1 VEFVDQRPRL
11 IGARRLVN
19 GQLPMNASGL
29 LVGHLQICKLVAG
42 ILGKIGKRVVG
53 TVNGHSLL
61 LFVGQAK
68 FPQEK
73 LLTNHD
79 TGSETA
85 ARTHSGH
92 KASFVLR
99 YSP

>member
-29 LVGHLQICKLVAG
+29 LVGHLKICKLVAG
-42 ILGKIGKRVVG
+42 ILGKIGKREVG

-61 LFVGQAK
+61 LFVDYA
-68 FPQEK
+68 K
-73 LLTNHD
+73 LLQKN
-79 TGSETA
+79 
-85 ARTHSGH
+85 
-92 KASFVLR
+92 
-99 YSP
+99 